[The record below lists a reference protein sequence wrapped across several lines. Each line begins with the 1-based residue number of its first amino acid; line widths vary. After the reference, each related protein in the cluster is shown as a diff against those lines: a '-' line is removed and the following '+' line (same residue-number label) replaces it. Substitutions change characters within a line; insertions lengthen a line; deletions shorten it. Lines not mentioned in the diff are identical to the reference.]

1 MSANDI
7 IHGPPWTDRRARA
20 ARMLASGISM
30 ELVSQKLGLSRFT
43 ARRYQTLF
51 ASGGVAALMALGDV
65 GRRRG
70 LAPEAQERIIL
81 AIKTTPRR
89 QGLAGRSWTH
99 DLVRDFIE
107 REFGIRYSAS
117 HINRLIRDLGLRPQI
132 ASGTTT
138 SRLTPR

>member
-1 MSANDI
+1 MGAPALR
-7 IHGPPWTDRRARA
+7 GCWRRASAWSWYR
-20 ARMLASGISM
+20 SNS
-30 ELVSQKLGLSRFT
+30 VCRFT

-65 GRRRG
+65 GRRRR
-70 LAPEAQERIIL
+70 LAPEAQERIIR
-81 AIKTTPRR
+81 AIKMTPRH
-89 QGLAGRSWTH
+89 QGLSGTSWTH

-107 REFGIRYSAS
+107 REFGVRYSAS
-117 HINRLIRDLGLRPQI
+117 HINRLIRDLGLRPKI